1 MSNGILDKE
10 NKDLEYQIL
19 QILKQERPEIDF
31 NLSNDLISN
40 GLIDSFEIV
49 MLITEFE
56 KKFSINIPGEDI
68 VPESFA
74 TVGAMAKLVRK
85 LKSEV

>member
-19 QILKQERPEIDF
+19 KILKQERPEIDF
-31 NLSNDLISN
+31 NLSNDLISD

-56 KKFSINIPGEDI
+56 KKFSINIPGEEI

-74 TVGAMAKLVRK
+74 TVEAMAKLVRK